1 VSAPNW
7 TLPSEQDLAAIRTV
21 HERLGRENVHRYVA
35 EYGLNDTA
43 LAEIILLGY
52 DMLWYHQLKRWTT
65 DPPNLEGTLTT
76 AIFRQGA
83 ALVWEWVTT
92 GYNAER
98 GLWWLPPASWADSST
113 GRLLIVGDF
122 FNMLEQLSANS
133 PYLVAASF
141 PVVADLLLGRGWQDK
156 QARQMALIKT
166 RLGVGR

>member
-76 AIFRQGA
+76 AIFRQG
-83 ALVWEWVTT
+83 V
-92 GYNAER
+92 G
-98 GLWWLPPASWADSST
+98 
-113 GRLLIVGDF
+113 VGDHGV
-122 FNMLEQLSANS
+122 QRRART
-133 PYLVAASF
+133 
-141 PVVADLLLGRGWQDK
+141 VVAPARVLGGQ
-156 QARQMALIKT
+156 
-166 RLGVGR
+166 